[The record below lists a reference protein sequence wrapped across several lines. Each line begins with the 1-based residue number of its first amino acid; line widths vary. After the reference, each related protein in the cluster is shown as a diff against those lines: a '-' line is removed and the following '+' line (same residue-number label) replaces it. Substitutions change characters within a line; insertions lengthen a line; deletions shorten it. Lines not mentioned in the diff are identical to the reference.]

1 MANFSYEIFAQVV
14 TTNNFGQAAKILH
27 VTPSAVSHAISQ
39 LEHELGFPLF
49 IRNRTGVE
57 LTPDGQQILPVIQHI
72 LNSEAQLQQVADQI
86 RGLNLGTV
94 RIGAFSSVCINW
106 LPTIIRR
113 FKKKY
118 PGVEVT
124 ITQGTFSGIA
134 EMTRI
139 GSVDI
144 GFATLPVDSQ
154 LQTES
159 LIEDPIYCITPAD
172 FVPKNKTYI
181 TTDDIGDYHFILQQ
195 IDYDRDT
202 KKTLDQYNVALK
214 AISYSIDDQ
223 SILSMVESGLGF
235 GILPKLALQKLTGD
249 VNVYPFSHQYNR
261 TICLSVNKTQAAS
274 PSTKLMMTEIHDYL
288 TQHYQDDYLG
298 HRSK

>member
-14 TTNNFGQAAKILH
+14 TTKNFGQAAKILN

-39 LEHELGFPLF
+39 LENELGFPLF

-57 LTPDGQQILPVIQHI
+57 ITPDGQQILPVVQNI

-106 LPTIIRR
+106 LPSIIQH

-118 PGVEVT
+118 PGVDVS
-124 ITQGTFSGIA
+124 ITQGTFSEIA
-134 EMTRI
+134 EMARI
-139 GSVDI
+139 GTVDI

-154 LQTES
+154 LNTEP
-159 LIEDPIYCITPAD
+159 LVADPIYCVTPAD

-202 KKTLDQYNVALK
+202 KKTLDQYNVVLN

-249 VNVYPFSHQYNR
+249 VNVYPFSHQYYR
-261 TICLSVNKTQAAS
+261 TICLSANKTQAEA
-274 PSTKLMMTEIHDYL
+274 PSTKLMLAEIHAYL
-288 TQHYQDDYLG
+288 ADRYHDDYLG
-298 HRSK
+298 KPVK

>member
-1 MANFSYEIFAQVV
+1 MANFSYEIFSKVV
-14 TTNNFGQAAKILH
+14 ITQNFGQAAKALN

-39 LEHELGFPLF
+39 LESDLGFPLF

-57 LTPDGQQILPVIQHI
+57 LTPDGAQILPVIQHI

-86 RGLNLGTV
+86 RGLNSGTI

-106 LPTIIRR
+106 LPTIIQR

-124 ITQGTFSGIA
+124 ITQGTFSEIA

-144 GFATLPVDSQ
+144 GFATLPVDNQ
-154 LQTES
+154 LQTEA
-159 LIEDPIYCITPAD
+159 LVEDPIFCVTPAD
-172 FVPKNKTYI
+172 FIPQNKTYM

-195 IDYDRDT
+195 VDYDRDT
-202 KKTLDQYNVALK
+202 KKTLDRYNVAPN
-214 AISYSIDDQ
+214 AITYSIDDQ

-235 GILPKLALQKLTGD
+235 GILPQLALQKLTGD
-249 VNVYPFSHQYNR
+249 VNIYPFSHQYNR
-261 TICLSVNKTQAAS
+261 TICLSVNKTQADA
-274 PSTKLMMTEIHDYL
+274 PSTKLMLQEIH
-288 TQHYQDDYLG
+288 QHLAKRYQESYLG
-298 HRSK
+298 KA